1 MGSIK
6 EYFAEAAKGFKSL
19 VDGMVVTGK
28 EFVTPKITEQYPENR
43 ATLQIADRFRAELTL
58 IYDKEGRHKCIGCGI
73 CEMNCPNGTIQLTTK
88 MVELPDGKKKRKL
101 DKYMYDLGSCTF
113 CMLCVTTC
121 PQDALEFSNDFE
133 QATFTRNS
141 LLKQL
146 NYRPEP
152 ADAPMVA
159 PKPAVDPEKLAK
171 IKAEALAKAAKIKAE
186 KEAAALAS
194 EKASKVEPSKVV
206 ESNIETV
213 KIVEPKSEVLQTEE
227 KKVEKLKQEVPETVE
242 KEFNQNPSE
251 TDKTEQDSHKE

>member
-6 EYFAEAAKGFKSL
+6 EYFTEAAKGIKSL

-28 EFVTPKITEQYPENR
+28 ELVTPKITEQYPENR

-58 IYDKEGRHKCIGCGI
+58 IYDQEGRHKCIGCGI
-73 CEMNCPNGTIQLTTK
+73 CQMNCPNGTIQLTTK
-88 MVELPDGKKKRKL
+88 MVDLPDGKKKRKL

-146 NYRPEP
+146 NYKPEP
-152 ADAPMVA
+152 KDEPAAP
-159 PKPAVDPEKLAK
+159 PKPAMDPEKLAK

-186 KEAAALAS
+186 REAAAAAKQEGSPAPEQPKKEETQGEEAPKPEVSQAPEKSPDKSS
-194 EKASKVEPSKVV
+194 ER
-206 ESNIETV
+206 TT
-213 KIVEPKSEVLQTEE
+213 KSEELTLHLSLQ
-227 KKVEKLKQEVPETVE
+227 ET
-242 KEFNQNPSE
+242 
-251 TDKTEQDSHKE
+251 HLI